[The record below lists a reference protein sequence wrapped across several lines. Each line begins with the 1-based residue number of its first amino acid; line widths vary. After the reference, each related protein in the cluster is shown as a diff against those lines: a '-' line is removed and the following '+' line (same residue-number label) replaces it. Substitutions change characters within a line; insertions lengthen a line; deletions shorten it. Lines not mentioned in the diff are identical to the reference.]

1 MTTTY
6 DPRDQIWFGTNTPTH
21 GMTVLSAGPAPAVQ
35 PTAVCSPEWR
45 ERTEPLDLVDLPEGA
60 EPAPAPRRKPRGRHR
75 AEPVI
80 TTNVLDGL
88 PAALRRTAE
97 AVGDMR
103 RVRRTGAAAVEM
115 DIDTARRIGLLP

>member
-1 MTTTY
+1 MVTTY
-6 DPRDQIWFGTNTPTH
+6 DPRDRVWFGTNTPTH
-21 GMTVLSAGPAPAVQ
+21 GMPALFTTSTELCP
-35 PTAVCSPEWR
+35 PEWR
-45 ERTEPLDLVDLPEGA
+45 ERTEPIDVSDLPVGA
-60 EPAPAPRRKPRGRHR
+60 EPAPVRRRKPRGRHR

-103 RVRRTGAAAVEM
+103 RVKRTGAASVEM
-115 DIDTARRIGLLP
+115 DIESARSIGLLP